1 MKIDI
6 LGDALLTKFEDYD
19 NHHKVI
25 HIQDDK
31 TGLNGFIAVH
41 NAQLGPALGGCRMVK
56 YASEAD
62 ALRDVLRLSRG
73 MTYKNALAGLPLGG
87 GKAVIIGDPYKDK
100 TEGMI
105 KAMAQAVHS
114 LQGLYI
120 TAEDSGTGEK
130 DMEWISSQTP
140 YVAVIP
146 GHGAGDLGGNPSP
159 VTAWGVYR
167 GMKAAA
173 LKKYGHDDLGKLTVA
188 VQGLGAV
195 GYTLC
200 RLLHKDGAQIVAT
213 DIRESVIEQ
222 ARKEFAVIKIVDADG
237 IFVSKAHI
245 FSPCALGAQLND
257 KTIPLL
263 NVDIIAGAANN
274 QLAAPR
280 NGEQLA
286 KRNILY
292 TPDYVINAGGVIAIA
307 YEYFARA
314 GHNPFTGKLNRDS
327 MLAHVELIGPT
338 VTKIFNIADAR
349 GALAGQAADEMAE
362 SIFREQPQ
370 TNGLQAAG

>member
-1 MKIDI
+1 
-6 LGDALLTKFEDYD
+6 
-19 NHHKVI
+19 V
-25 HIQDDK
+25 QDHE

-56 YASEAD
+56 YASETD

-114 LQGLYI
+114 LKGLYI

-140 YVAVIP
+140 YVAGIP

-173 LKKYGHDDLGKLTVA
+173 QKKYGSDSLNGLKVA

-200 RLLHKDGAQIVAT
+200 GLLHKDGAQIIAT
-213 DIRESVIEQ
+213 DIRDSVTEQ
-222 ARKEFAVIKIVDADG
+222 ARKEFSGIRIVDADG
-237 IFVSKAHI
+237 IFVTKANI

-263 NVDIIAGAANN
+263 NVDIVAGAANN
-274 QLAAPR
+274 QLATAR

-292 TPDYVINAGGVIAIA
+292 VPDYVINAGGVIAIA

-314 GHNPFTGKLNRDS
+314 GHNPFTNALSRDA
-327 MLAHVELIGPT
+327 MLAHVERIGPT
-338 VTKIFNIADAR
+338 VTRVFNIAEAR
-349 GALAGQAADEMAE
+349 NVLPGRAADEMAE
-362 SIFREQPQ
+362 AIFGEER
-370 TNGLQAAG
+370 QAKKA